1 MTLDTI
7 GFLGVLFFAA
17 CAVPQAILSYKQG
30 HSEGLSVTFL
40 LLWTFG
46 EIFTL
51 IYVFFKLQDL
61 LLMINYGGNLILLSI
76 IWRYKLF
83 PRK

>member
-1 MTLDTI
+1 MLDTI
-7 GFLGVLFFAA
+7 GLLGVLFFAA
-17 CAVPQAILSYKQG
+17 CAVPQAILSYRQG
-30 HSEGLSVTFL
+30 HSEGLSVVFL

-51 IYVFFKLQDL
+51 IYVFAKLQDL
-61 LLMINYGGNLILLSI
+61 LLMINYAGNLVLLSI